1 MRAWTRALVRGGQ
14 MLTVEQT
21 GFADGLGVG
30 SEKKE
35 KAQEGKDVCII
46 MADSHFMAETIIT
59 L

>member
-1 MRAWTRALVRGGQ
+1 MMRAWTRVLVRGGQ

-35 KAQEGKDVCII
+35 KAQE
-46 MADSHFMAETIIT
+46 
-59 L
+59 